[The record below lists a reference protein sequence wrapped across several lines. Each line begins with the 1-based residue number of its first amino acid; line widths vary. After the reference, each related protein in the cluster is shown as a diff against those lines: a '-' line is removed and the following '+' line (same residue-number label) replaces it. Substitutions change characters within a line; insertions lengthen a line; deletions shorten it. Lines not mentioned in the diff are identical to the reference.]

1 MLRLLDFVDFKSW
14 AGNLVH
20 TGLGLAGVT
29 ALALSFHA
37 EALTGG
43 PADAATAPEKGPVL
57 ALSAEDR
64 PLASA
69 GAAVGSPLTLASLS
83 SALKAGPVTDTSIRR
98 AALDFAKERKCLAT
112 GLYYEARGESYA
124 GRLAVA
130 EVVLNR
136 VASTRYPNSICEV
149 VYQGSERLTGCQ
161 FSFTCDGM
169 SKDPSDKLAWRK
181 AQRTAQHVLMGMIRE
196 PVIGE
201 GVTHYHADYV
211 NPVWAGQLYKVTKI
225 GRHIFYRNT
234 TSEARS

>member
-14 AGNLVH
+14 AGNIAH
-20 TGLGLAGVT
+20 TGLGLAGVA

-37 EALTGG
+37 EVLTGG
-43 PADAATAPEKGPVL
+43 PAGAANATEEGEVL
-57 ALSAEDR
+57 AFSAEDA
-64 PLASA
+64 PLASDV
-69 GAAVGSPLTLASLS
+69 AAVGSPLTLASLS
-83 SALKAGPVTDTSIRR
+83 SALKAGPVPDTSIRR
-98 AALDFAKERKCLAT
+98 AAHDFAKERKCLAT

-136 VASTRYPNSICEV
+136 VASSRYPNSICEV

-169 SKDPSDKLAWRK
+169 SKTPSDKLAWRK

-225 GRHIFYRNT
+225 GRHIFYRNNVAGT
-234 TSEARS
+234 RS